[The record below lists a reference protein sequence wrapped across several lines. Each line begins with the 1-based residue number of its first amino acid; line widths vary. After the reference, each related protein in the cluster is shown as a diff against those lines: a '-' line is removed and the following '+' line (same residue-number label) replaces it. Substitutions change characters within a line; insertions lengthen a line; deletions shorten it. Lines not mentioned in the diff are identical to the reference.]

1 MPPEQVEGT
10 NKSQANI
17 DRRLNAYREM
27 NASIESETHIQK
39 FFSQLI
45 GEEAC
50 MLLDNP
56 DETRD
61 EDKTLKRMKQKLE
74 QNGKPCCL
82 NLITDADNKFLKN
95 IEKQSKREAKEA
107 EFAAKGSEVNRS

>member
-27 NASIESETHIQK
+27 NASIESETHILK

-56 DETRD
+56 EETQD
-61 EDKTLKRMKQKLE
+61 QEKVLKRM
-74 QNGKPCCL
+74 
-82 NLITDADNKFLKN
+82 
-95 IEKQSKREAKEA
+95 R
-107 EFAAKGSEVNRS
+107 